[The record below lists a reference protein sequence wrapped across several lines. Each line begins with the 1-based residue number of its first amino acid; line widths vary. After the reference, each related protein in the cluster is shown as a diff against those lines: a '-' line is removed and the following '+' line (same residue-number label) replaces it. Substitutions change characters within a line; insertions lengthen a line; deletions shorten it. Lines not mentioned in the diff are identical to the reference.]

1 MGNKLM
7 VAKSFQSAERI
18 GEPFEK
24 NGKLYQKVREK
35 CDRCNG
41 RGDYWWGAMI
51 NGRPQFSGT
60 CYACNGMKY
69 FTKEVR
75 LYTEEEYNKMEATK
89 EKARQK
95 KAEEQKKKMEEEF
108 ASNRVKW
115 LEENG
120 FNEDEIT
127 YVYAGADSYQIKDEL
142 KEAGFRFSANLKW
155 HKATRDEKYADNLI
169 EVKLGDL
176 AQWSAWGKA
185 SYNSDAQKIV
195 EEKIAAVQPEST
207 STWIGEVGDKLKD
220 IKVKLTRKYNFNGK
234 YGVTTVYNFVTEDGN
249 NLTWFSSTYQP
260 YDIGEWVKIKYTTI
274 KDHSEYKGVKST
286 IITRTKLVNINPAV
300 EVYDEYN
307 WENEILNG

>member
-1 MGNKLM
+1 MENKLM
-7 VAKSFQSAERI
+7 TAKSYSGAEKI

-24 NGKLYQKVREK
+24 NGKLYTKIKEK

-60 CYACNGMKY
+60 CYQCNGARY
-69 FTKEVR
+69 FVKEVR
-75 LYTEEEYNKMEATK
+75 LYTEEEYNKIEAAK
-89 EKARQK
+89 ERAHQK

-108 ASNRVKW
+108 AGNKAKW

-120 FNEDEIT
+120 FNKDEVT

-155 HKATRDEKYADNLI
+155 HKATRDEKYVDNLI
-169 EVKLGDL
+169 AVKLDEVCTMT
-176 AQWSAWGKA
+176 AWGKG

-207 STWIGEVGDKLKD
+207 STWIGEVGDKLKG
-220 IKVKLTRKYNFNGK
+220 IKAKLTRKYSFDSR
-234 YGVTTVYNFVTEDGN
+234 YGITTVYNFEDEEGN
-249 NLTWFSSTYQP
+249 VLVWFSSTYQEIEP
-260 YDIGEWVKIKYTTI
+260 GEWCTIKYCTI
-274 KDHSEYKGVKST
+274 KDHSEYKDVKQT
-286 IITRTKLVNINPAV
+286 VITRAKL
-300 EVYDEYN
+300 ELD
-307 WENEILNG
+307 

>member
-1 MGNKLM
+1 MT
-7 VAKSFQSAERI
+7 AKSFANAEI
-18 GEPFEK
+18 IKKYEK
-24 NGKLYQKVREK
+24 NGKMYATIKEK

-60 CYACNGMKY
+60 CYACNGARY

-95 KAEEQKKKMEEEF
+95 KAEEQEAKMKVEF
-108 ASNRVKW
+108 AGNRVKW

-120 FNEDEIT
+120 FNADEVT

-142 KEAGFRFSANLKW
+142 KEAGFRFSGTLKW

-169 EVKLGDL
+169 EVKLSDL

-185 SYNSDAQKIV
+185 SFNPDAQKIV

-207 STWIGEVGDKLKD
+207 SEWIGEVGDKVKD
-220 IKVKLTRKYNFNGK
+220 IKVQLIRKYSMDGR
-234 YGVTTVYNFVTEDGN
+234 YGLTTLYSFQDESGN
-249 NLTWFSSTYQP
+249 ILNWWTTSYKEIEVGQW
-260 YDIGEWVKIKYTTI
+260 TTI
-274 KDHSEYKGVKST
+274 KTATIKKLDEYKGVKQT
-286 IITRTKLVNINPAV
+286 VLTRARLS
-300 EVYDEYN
+300 
-307 WENEILNG
+307 